1 MTDFRTDVVL
11 HICVHNMAAEW
22 NHCLSTD
29 TIAALPPVTQAEYK
43 LRYAPWAHT
52 FMMETCEQTVW
63 KAHKGTKRQ
72 QPMLLDYFLFFIIQR
87 NCVKEERK
95 AQCSYLKLDLF
106 HTDVWLTFTP
116 VLITLMLIT
125 VTEKRENSKDSPD
138 IIHAEHIIFP
148 SAPNKK
154 LTSALAWGISCN
166 MRKWQKPHTA
176 VIETSVSSIQ

>member
-29 TIAALPPVTQAEYK
+29 TIAALPPVTQTEYK

-72 QPMLLDYFLFFIIQR
+72 QPMLLDYFLFFYISMELR
-87 NCVKEERK
+87 ERRK
-95 AQCSYLKLDLF
+95 KSSLF
-106 HTDVWLTFTP
+106 VSEIRPFPNWCLAHFHPHPNYSGAHNSDR
-116 VLITLMLIT
+116 
-125 VTEKRENSKDSPD
+125 KKENSKDRPD

-148 SAPNKK
+148 SAPDKK

>member
-1 MTDFRTDVVL
+1 M
-11 HICVHNMAAEW
+11 
-22 NHCLSTD
+22 
-29 TIAALPPVTQAEYK
+29 
-43 LRYAPWAHT
+43 
-52 FMMETCEQTVW
+52 
-63 KAHKGTKRQ
+63 KRQ

-154 LTSALAWGISCN
+154 LTSALAWGVSCN
-166 MRKWQKPHTA
+166 MRK
-176 VIETSVSSIQ
+176 